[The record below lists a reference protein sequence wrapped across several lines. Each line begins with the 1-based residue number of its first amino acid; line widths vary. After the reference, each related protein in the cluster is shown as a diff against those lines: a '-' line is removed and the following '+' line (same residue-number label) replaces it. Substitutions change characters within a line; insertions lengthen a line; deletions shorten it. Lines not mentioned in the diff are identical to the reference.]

1 VTGDKNGTG
10 TDHGRRRV
18 DFDIQDLLIRA
29 PVVLFSLTIHE
40 FMHAWTAWKCGD
52 DTALRQGRVTLN
64 PLRHLDPIG
73 TICLFFAPIG
83 WAKPVPVNP
92 YNYENPKRDEILVS
106 GAGVAANL
114 ALGIVCALV
123 LRLFGREIL
132 RMDQVGM
139 VLFMMLMYGCLLN
152 FGLAVFNLLP
162 IFPLDGSH
170 ILKELLPGELAI
182 RFGELS
188 RYGILLLIGVIFLNR
203 SVHFSFLGYPHVSL
217 LSVPLVALMQVFAGP
232 TITGVWFGA

>member
-1 VTGDKNGTG
+1 M
-10 TDHGRRRV
+10 
-18 DFDIQDLLIRA
+18 DFNITELLIRA

-52 DTALRQGRVTLN
+52 DTALRQGRVSLN
-64 PLRHLDPIG
+64 PLHHLDPLG

-114 ALGIVCALV
+114 AVGILCALV
-123 LRLFGREIL
+123 LRVFGGTIL
-132 RMDQVGM
+132 GIDQVGKI
-139 VLFMMLMYGCLLN
+139 LFMMLLYGCLLN

-170 ILKELLPGELAI
+170 ILKELLPGELAM
-182 RFGELS
+182 RFAELN
-188 RYGILLLIGVIFLNR
+188 RYGVFLLIGVIVVNNR
-203 SVHFSFLGYPHVSL
+203 VHVPFLGYPDVTP
-217 LSVPLVALMQVFAGP
+217 LSIPLVALMQVFAGP
-232 TITGVWFGA
+232 WVTGIWFGA

>member
-1 VTGDKNGTG
+1 M
-10 TDHGRRRV
+10 
-18 DFDIQDLLIRA
+18 RA

-83 WAKPVPVNP
+83 WARPVPVNP

-114 ALGIVCALV
+114 ALGIICALA
-123 LRLFGREIL
+123 LRLFAREIL
-132 RMDQVGM
+132 AIDEVGKI
-139 VLFMMLMYGCLLN
+139 LFIMLLYGCLLN

-170 ILKELLPGELAI
+170 ILKELLPAELAM
-182 RFGELS
+182 RFAELN
-188 RYGILLLIGVIFLNR
+188 RYGVFLLIGVIVVNNR
-203 SVHFSFLGYPHVSL
+203 VHVPFLGYPDVTP

-232 TITGVWFGA
+232 WVTGIWFGA

>member
-1 VTGDKNGTG
+1 M
-10 TDHGRRRV
+10 
-18 DFDIQDLLIRA
+18 DFNITELLIRA

-52 DTALRQGRVTLN
+52 DTALRQGRVSLN
-64 PLRHLDPIG
+64 PLHHLDPLG

-114 ALGIVCALV
+114 AVGILCALV
-123 LRLFGREIL
+123 LRVFGGTIL
-132 RMDQVGM
+132 GIDQVGKI
-139 VLFMMLMYGCLLN
+139 LFMMLLYGCLLN

-170 ILKELLPGELAI
+170 ILKELLPGELAM
-182 RFGELS
+182 RFAELN
-188 RYGILLLIGVIFLNR
+188 RYGVFLLIGVIVVNNR
-203 SVHFSFLGYPHVSL
+203 VHVPFLGYPDVTP
-217 LSVPLVALMQVFAGP
+217 LSIPLVALMQVFAGP
-232 TITGVWFGA
+232 WITGIWFGA

>member
-1 VTGDKNGTG
+1 
-10 TDHGRRRV
+10 V
-18 DFDIQDLLIRA
+18 DFNITELLIRA

-52 DTALRQGRVTLN
+52 DTALRQGRVSLN
-64 PLRHLDPIG
+64 PLHHLDPLG

-114 ALGIVCALV
+114 AVGILCALV
-123 LRLFGREIL
+123 LRVFGGTIL
-132 RMDQVGM
+132 GIDQVGKI
-139 VLFMMLMYGCLLN
+139 LFMMLLYGCLLN

-170 ILKELLPGELAI
+170 ILKELLPGELAM
-182 RFGELS
+182 RFAELN
-188 RYGILLLIGVIFLNR
+188 RYGVFLLIGVIVVNNR
-203 SVHFSFLGYPHVSL
+203 VHVPFLGYPDVTP
-217 LSVPLVALMQVFAGP
+217 LSIPLVALMQVFAGP
-232 TITGVWFGA
+232 WVTGIWFGA